1 MVLVLTFK
9 IVRWFVVEI
18 WQKVAL
24 EGSLTSWWTDKGFSS
39 TNKQSWKL
47 LTFDNFCQQ
56 KTKTVQ
62 RTLPVFFIT
71 INETKILFNTL
82 SQPAPLVISSSETK
96 RSNWKNGQPFGLQF
110 QNPFLALPTFPVR
123 TYSCSNSL
131 FFSLSELFAFSS
143 TFTFFG
149 FIRFHSQG
157 EMVFLGKAEK
167 RCSYI

>member
-1 MVLVLTFK
+1 MEFKRECNTGLISRYIAVMEVLMVLVLTFK

-62 RTLPVFFIT
+62 RTLPVFFII

-96 RSNWKNGQPFGLQF
+96 RSNWKMANLS
-110 QNPFLALPTFPVR
+110 V
-123 TYSCSNSL
+123 CNSKTH
-131 FFSLSELFAFSS
+131 F
-143 TFTFFG
+143 
-149 FIRFHSQG
+149 
-157 EMVFLGKAEK
+157 
-167 RCSYI
+167 